1 MQYWD
6 NDHMGGAWGVV
17 MILGMVGFWVLLAVV
32 IVWAIR
38 SSRSPNALATR
49 AQMLAP
55 GGTAGYAEQ
64 ILANRLARGEIEPDE
79 YRSKLAVLRS
89 QSAS

>member
-6 NDHMGGAWGVV
+6 NDHMEGVWGVV
-17 MILGMVGFWVLLAVV
+17 MILGMVGFWMLLAVV

-38 SSRSPNALATR
+38 SSRSPYALAAR
-49 AQMLAP
+49 AQVSAP
-55 GGTAGYAEQ
+55 RGSTSSAEQ
-64 ILANRLARGEIEPDE
+64 ILADRLARGEIDPDE

-89 QSAS
+89 GRAS

>member
-1 MQYWD
+1 MHYWD
-6 NDHMGGAWGVV
+6 NDHMDSAWGVV

-38 SSRSPNALATR
+38 SSRSPYALATR
-49 AQMLAP
+49 AQISAP
-55 GGTAGYAEQ
+55 GGSTSSAEQ
-64 ILANRLARGEIEPDE
+64 ILADRLARGEIEPDE

-89 QSAS
+89 GSAS

>member
-1 MQYWD
+1 MQHWA
-6 NDHMGGAWGVV
+6 NDHMDGAWAVE
-17 MILGMVGFWVLLAVV
+17 MTLGMMGIWVLVAVV

-49 AQMLAP
+49 MQMSAP

-64 ILANRLARGEIEPDE
+64 ILAIRLALGEIDPNE

-89 QSAS
+89 RSAS